1 MIEQSSSN
9 QQSQHNVKQKCL
21 YDILKLSHY
30 REMYTSTSSS
40 LHRHEDKVA
49 CSEEDGLRLFVRSLL
64 PLNIKSTISS
74 LTSQGRL
81 HDVVLLLQRCVTA
94 DIVLNYVS
102 LLRLIPDDVD
112 PVELIRLIRDGLI
125 PRLSNI
131 CSRASMHDL
140 LAISSELLTRARD
153 SESRSGSP
161 FAAIKLLDLALE
173 ICTVIPDS
181 LLQAS
186 QLVDKIAHL
195 RANLLIQRAVWDQWS
210 DHLRLEEVL
219 SLGLKGLVFDRIDS
233 TDETEI
239 VSDYSLNIIP
249 LIAQFNQLNADE
261 LLKDWILES
270 IATRIVIAG
279 DDDDPDRD
287 LAQDIDVHETCTFSR
302 LVTVASLISDRNV
315 QAKMVLK
322 LLQMPVLEELSSIA
336 SNDIDDDDNDSEFA
350 YPKSSFGRTRHGS
363 STRVFHVESTR
374 LLCDLAVRAYDQ
386 VDGGTRDALIEAT
399 RLLRIKSIAASYGV
413 TVFEPRNSR
422 QVRAVVSIIAN
433 SVHKSSSIMDAVEF
447 ASSCGNCSL
456 DINAVLTRAL
466 ILRATNST
474 LHGTDSTAFEHSIKA
489 TMEALPVVRKHV
501 IIEDALLYLLGD
513 LEERTDS
520 IEYDPDHTSR
530 VKQSE
535 EKRLV
540 EMVLQSATL
549 LSAHYIDSLRGN
561 GDNLSSNSS
570 KPSSGA
576 KYARTTTAGAAVQSP
591 YSFWVNSCLVSKLK
605 RLHGLQSHG
614 VYLSVADLDN
624 KEVCRATVMR
634 LAKHRVQL
642 LLREVRTRLDSAS
655 QGMQLSSSSSSS
667 SMGAAPLNS
676 SCRKVCLLL
685 DECSTLFIHTA
696 MKLLVD
702 ASETVR
708 HRRSCDV
715 AVVPSYL
722 LVGAHS
728 YLLFR
733 HGASRT

>member
-30 REMYTSTSSS
+30 REMYASTSSS
-40 LHRHEDKVA
+40 LHRHEDKEA
-49 CSEEDGLRLFVRSLL
+49 CSEEDELRLFVRSLL

-81 HDVVLLLQRCVTA
+81 YDVVLLLQRCVTT
-94 DIVLNYVS
+94 DIVLDYSS

-112 PVELIRLIRDGLI
+112 PVELIRLIRDGMI
-125 PRLSNI
+125 PRLSNN
-131 CSRASMHDL
+131 CYRASMHDL
-140 LAISSELLTRARD
+140 LVISSELLTRARD
-153 SESRSGSP
+153 SESRSGHP

-181 LLQAS
+181 FLQTS
-186 QLVDKIAHL
+186 QLVDKIGHL

-279 DDDDPDRD
+279 DDDPDRD
-287 LAQDIDVHETCTFSR
+287 LVQDIVTHETCTFSR

-336 SNDIDDDDNDSEFA
+336 PNDIDDDDNDSGFA

-363 STRVFHVESTR
+363 STRVFHLESTR

-413 TVFEPRNSR
+413 TAFEPRNSR
-422 QVRAVVSIIAN
+422 QVRAVASIIAN

-474 LHGTDSTAFEHSIKA
+474 LHGTDSTAFEQSIKA
-489 TMEALPVVRKHV
+489 TMEALPVARKHV

-570 KPSSGA
+570 KPLSGA
-576 KYARTTTAGAAVQSP
+576 KYARTTTAGVAAQTPS
-591 YSFWVNSCLVSKLK
+591 SFWVNSCLVSKLK
-605 RLHGLQSHG
+605 RLHGLQLHG

-642 LLREVRTRLDSAS
+642 LLREVRTRSDSAPP
-655 QGMQLSSSSSSS
+655 GMQLSSSSSSS
-667 SMGAAPLNS
+667 SSMGAAAPLNS

-708 HRRSCDV
+708 HRRNCDV
-715 AVVPSYL
+715 VVVP
-722 LVGAHS
+722 
-728 YLLFR
+728 
-733 HGASRT
+733 